1 MIAQGAPR
9 TLRAAGGSDARA
21 DVRRRRCAD
30 RQAAVLRRPLGRG
43 GTVGRAR
50 GACVHVQRAA
60 RRVRRARFRAG
71 MRDMRRFVDMRVDKV
86 LARLLAEADRLDAPV
101 AAGRKA
107 SGAATAGGVP
117 DAAAA
122 SLARSVALAVANA
135 LSCRLNAPAALEAR
149 GFGVT
154 APVDRSF
161 LRPEDGVALIG
172 AGMLLEESAAVCASV
187 DVVDMRPRAALQ
199 SGCFWTVTASA
210 AGPARCGSTA
220 WRPPRELVARAD
232 VVGIT
237 GCALE
242 NGSLFDIVR
251 LPRRAREFVVFG
263 PSAQAPMELAG
274 HVGRHARGGQ
284 PHRGRGK
291 PDGGHAGGLRCRR
304 SPQRDRG
311 IRGNHA
317 RSGQRPGRRGDG
329 MSAPT
334 ENMTRRRF
342 VGLLVAAG
350 VATTGTVALG
360 GCTQGGDAEDGQGQK
375 PDEASAAD
383 AKHRAPAG
391 DGREGTRG
399 RRAGEDRAH
408 WHHLHGRRPPDD
420 ERAGWGRP
428 RGGCAVARQILA
440 AFAGNIP
447 TVREHSRRR
456 VRSMTST
463 SRP

>member
-9 TLRAAGGSDARA
+9 TLRELVEATLALTCA
-21 DVRRRRCAD
+21 DGDVPTVRRLCF
-30 RQAAVLRRPLGRG
+30 AARWAVAELSD
-43 GTVGRAR
+43 GRAGR
-50 GACVHVQRAA
+50 AFTFNGQHAVYGALD
-60 RRVRRARFRAG
+60 FEL

-86 LARLLAEADRLDAPV
+86 LARLLVEADRLDAPV

-172 AGMLLEESAAVCASV
+172 AGMLLQESAAVCASV

-199 SGCFWTVTASA
+199 SLLLDGD
-210 AGPARCGSTA
+210 GERCGPGQVRFHGVEATE
-220 WRPPRELVARAD
+220 ELVARAD

-263 PSAQAPMELAG
+263 PSAQAPMELLATLGVTRVVASRIVDVESLMEGMLAG
-274 HVGRHARGGQ
+274 F
-284 PHRGRGK
+284 
-291 PDGGHAGGLRCRR
+291 D
-304 SPQRDRG
+304 
-311 IRGNHA
+311 
-317 RSGQRPGRRGDG
+317 
-329 MSAPT
+329 
-334 ENMTRRRF
+334 
-342 VGLLVAAG
+342 AAG
-350 VATTGTVALG
+350 PRSATEGYVVTM
-360 GCTQGGDAEDGQGQK
+360 
-375 PDEASAAD
+375 PAAGSD
-383 AKHRAPAG
+383 LEG
-391 DGREGTRG
+391 EGT
-399 RRAGEDRAH
+399 A
-408 WHHLHGRRPPDD
+408 
-420 ERAGWGRP
+420 
-428 RGGCAVARQILA
+428 
-440 AFAGNIP
+440 
-447 TVREHSRRR
+447 
-456 VRSMTST
+456 
-463 SRP
+463 